1 MRLFFAPITI
11 CVVLAG
17 LLGLARGSTP
27 APAPAA
33 TQVSDADGIQRS
45 DYTTQ
50 LPAGRAILIDNPYG
64 DVHVRFGGFAHVVD
78 THAVLQQSSAAAK
91 IALEP
96 GNDQNLYSVVPRLPA
111 GATLAEG
118 QRLDLSVLVP
128 EGHALKVRT
137 GAGDIEVRGVHGD
150 VDLKSDSGNIS
161 LRGISGIIK
170 AETGSGRIEASL
182 GKAPA
187 KSTQRLAT
195 RTGEVIVAVDDTL
208 DAEVELATS
217 GVFAT
222 EYSLHV
228 TQRPGEEPNK
238 RARSVIGRDSARVAL
253 ESKRGEIR
261 LLRRASFVTAN
272 GKHIAA
278 SPETEDNDSD

>member
-17 LLGLARGSTP
+17 PLGLARGSTP

-64 DVHVRFGGFAHVVD
+64 DVRVRFGGFAHVVD
-78 THAVLQQSSAAAK
+78 THAVLQQSNAAAK

-96 GNDQNLYSVVPRLPA
+96 GNDQNFYSVVPRLPA

-128 EGHALKVRT
+128 EGHTLKVRT

>member
-11 CVVLAG
+11 CVVFAG
-17 LLGLARGSTP
+17 LLGLARASTA
-27 APAPAA
+27 APASSA
-33 TQVSDADGIQRS
+33 TQVSDADGVQRS
-45 DYTTQ
+45 DYTDQ
-50 LPAGRAILIDNPYG
+50 LPAGRTILIDNPYG

-78 THAVLQQSSAAAK
+78 THAVLQQSNAAAK

-170 AETGSGRIEASL
+170 AETGAGRIEASL

-195 RTGEVIVAVDDTL
+195 RTGEVIVAVDDAL

-238 RARSVIGRDSARVAL
+238 RARSVIGRDTARVAL

-278 SPETEDNDSD
+278 NPETEDNDSD